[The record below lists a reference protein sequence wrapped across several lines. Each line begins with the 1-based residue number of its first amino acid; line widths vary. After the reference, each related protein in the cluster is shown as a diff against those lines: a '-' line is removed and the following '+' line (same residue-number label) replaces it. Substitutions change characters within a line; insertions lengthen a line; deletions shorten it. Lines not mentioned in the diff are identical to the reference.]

1 MLQPARPPF
10 FLASGG
16 LVGLGCEG
24 NGWFSARLCRVGP
37 SLSRFVSPG
46 GERRVE
52 VLLLWWNKVLR
63 LLLHLAVASSGIGDK
78 LVRSFASGSGGPVVA
93 SAPVSFC
100 TGVVFRR
107 AVWPAELVNTE
118 WGLEYREVFGLLVA
132 GWMDPCSSFAACRY
146 EVWIHGRRSLGRVP
160 NRCASMVFS
169 CCGSPRSLWAMW
181 LLLAWVALFPFPG
194 AGVLD
199 DGGGRRRRRPMIT
212 GCAKDLQY
220 LIVISSFHRVFCAKW
235 LGHLCFCILPEGA
248 CICTV
253 PMYVF
258 LNV

>member
-1 MLQPARPPF
+1 M
-10 FLASGG
+10 
-16 LVGLGCEG
+16 
-24 NGWFSARLCRVGP
+24 
-37 SLSRFVSPG
+37 
-46 GERRVE
+46 VE

-107 AVWPAELVNTE
+107 AVWPAELVNRE

-160 NRCASMVFS
+160 SRCASMVFS

-235 LGHLCFCILPEGA
+235 LGHLCFRTLPEGA